1 MPDLPNPSLPLS
13 RVKLLSLALLF
24 LAISCGGGTT
34 LRVFAASSLTGP
46 FKDIAKAFE
55 AQRPGVAVALDFGG
69 SQRLRS
75 QLEFGAKADVFASA
89 DTVQMEA
96 LVAAGL
102 VSGTPV
108 DFALN
113 GLVIIAMP
121 EGPVNEISDLARPGV
136 RVVLA
141 QRNVPVG
148 SYSRQ
153 VLENLSKDRSLG
165 LGGQFENR
173 VLDNLVSEE
182 PNVRTVAQKVT
193 LGEVDAGIVYRTDT
207 AQAGL
212 AGNVLVISIPV
223 VANVNA
229 QYPIA
234 VLEEGSEPELAQ
246 AFVRFVLS
254 ESGQRI
260 LNEYGFTSP

>member
-1 MPDLPNPSLPLS
+1 MPDSTNLSVPLS
-13 RVKLLSLALLF
+13 RTKLLFIALLF

-46 FKDIAKAFE
+46 FMDMAKAFE
-55 AQRPGVAVALDFGG
+55 AEHPGVAVALDFGG
-69 SQRLRS
+69 SQRMRS

-96 LVAAGL
+96 LVAADL

-113 GLVIIAMP
+113 GLVIIAVP
-121 EGPVNEISDLARPGV
+121 EGPVNEISDLALPGV

-148 SYSRQ
+148 SYSRR
-153 VLENLSKDRSLG
+153 VLENLAKDRSLG

-173 VLDNLVSEE
+173 VLENLVSEE

-207 AQAGL
+207 ARAEA
-212 AGNVLVISIPV
+212 AGNVRVISIPV
-223 VANVNA
+223 LANVNA

-246 AFVRFVLS
+246 AFVQFVLS